1 MKFLW
6 RRLTGW
12 AIWHWQL
19 PERYR
24 VLNGQCMVATAAW
37 VEKCRRVTALA
48 AQRDA
53 LEHRVDGLLAKA
65 VRANVEIA
73 ELQLRVAVAE
83 DEFGPAVPGLAPA
96 EIERL
101 AILAEEC
108 GEVVQAVGKVLRH
121 GWDSQSPYG
130 GKPNLQ
136 ALERE
141 LGNVRAIV
149 NLMLDAGD
157 VRLAELQA
165 WQRRKREQMEKWTHH
180 QECSMP
186 REAQIRMM
194 RGIELERLKQGR
206 LEESR

>member
-1 MKFLW
+1 MKSLLMYWAEW
-6 RRLTGW
+6 R
-12 AIWHWQL
+12 
-19 PERYR
+19 
-24 VLNGQCMVATAAW
+24 
-37 VEKCRRVTALA
+37 CRRRVRRDLPKRLEDSMGSLRRAQEQEAFWMRRSLDKDKLIA
-48 AQRDA
+48 AQS
-53 LEHRVDGLLAKA
+53 LTV
-65 VRANVEIA
+65 A
-73 ELQLRVAVAE
+73 ELRARVAVAE
-83 DEFGPAVPGLAPA
+83 DEFGASVPGLSDA

-130 GKPNLQ
+130 GKPNRQ

-149 NLMLDAGD
+149 TLMLDAGD

-165 WQRRKREQMEKWTHH
+165 WQRRKREQAEKWTHH

-186 REAQIRMM
+186 REAQLEMM
-194 RGIELERLKQGR
+194 RGIELAR
-206 LEESR
+206 LEQER